1 MSETFLIHLQPVLG
15 MAVILFI
22 AWALS
27 EDRGAFRIRLVALIS
42 GTLASGL
49 SACMIGLLT

>member
-27 EDRGAFRIRLVALIS
+27 EDRGVFRS
-42 GTLASGL
+42 GWWR
-49 SACMIGLLT
+49 